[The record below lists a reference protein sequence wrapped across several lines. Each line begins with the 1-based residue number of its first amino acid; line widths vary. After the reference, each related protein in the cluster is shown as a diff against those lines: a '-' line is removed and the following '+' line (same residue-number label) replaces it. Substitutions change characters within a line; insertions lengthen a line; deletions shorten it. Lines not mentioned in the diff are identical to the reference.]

1 MIYHKLADL
10 VVLIHF
16 AFIVF
21 VLTGGLLVLRWRPV
35 VWIHLPSV
43 LWAAFIEFAGW
54 ICPLT
59 PLENWLRLKS
69 GGRIYSS
76 DFIEH
81 YLMSLVYPD
90 ALTPQMQVILGVGVI
105 IVNLVIYVF
114 LLRRKG
120 RLFG

>member
-1 MIYHKLADL
+1 MICQKLADL

-21 VLTGGLLVLRWRPV
+21 VLTGGLLVLKWRPV
-35 VWIHLPSV
+35 VWVHLPAA
-43 LWAAFIEFAGW
+43 LWAAFIEFA
-54 ICPLT
+54 LT
-59 PLENWLRLKS
+59 PLENWLRSKS

-90 ALTPQMQVILGVGVI
+90 ALTPRMQVILGVGVI
-105 IVNLVIYVF
+105 IVNLVIYAF
-114 LLRRKG
+114 LWRRKG

>member
-1 MIYHKLADL
+1 MIYHKMADL